1 MFGRKKDSGSS
12 NSGSAPLPYP
22 APQPGSHIPD
32 QRPKW
37 GRDDKPKK
45 KH

>member
-12 NSGSAPLPYP
+12 NSPAPLPYP

-45 KH
+45 KR